1 MCQIALITSL
11 LQRSVTE
18 MAAPTGRDGQNLAQ
32 GCQDIAGVCW
42 RLNGKSLLQIPASEF
57 PYRDIKARVQRCLS
71 SVNLVEIG
79 DEVDQRRIQK
89 SLWVRGLWQSRG
101 WLGGDCTS
109 PGEESI
115 PPALKAGSWE
125 RNGFMDDH
133 VQGRVREITDAE
145 GL

>member
-1 MCQIALITSL
+1 MKLTKGES
-11 LQRSVTE
+11 
-18 MAAPTGRDGQNLAQ
+18 
-32 GCQDIAGVCW
+32 
-42 RLNGKSLLQIPASEF
+42 KSLCGE
-57 PYRDIKARVQRCLS
+57 
-71 SVNLVEIG
+71 G
-79 DEVDQRRIQK
+79 
-89 SLWVRGLWQSRG
+89 GLWQSRG

-125 RNGFMDDH
+125 RNGFMDDL